1 MRTLGGHREAPR
13 AGESLGVVRVQDLG
27 LGKGSKCSIWEGRG
41 NRIKER
47 AFELGFAGRVG
58 VS

>member
-1 MRTLGGHREAPR
+1 MGHRKAPR
-13 AGESLGVVRVQDLG
+13 AGESLGAVRVLYLG
-27 LGKGSKCSIWEGRG
+27 LGKGSKGSIWRGRG
-41 NRIKER
+41 NCIKEK